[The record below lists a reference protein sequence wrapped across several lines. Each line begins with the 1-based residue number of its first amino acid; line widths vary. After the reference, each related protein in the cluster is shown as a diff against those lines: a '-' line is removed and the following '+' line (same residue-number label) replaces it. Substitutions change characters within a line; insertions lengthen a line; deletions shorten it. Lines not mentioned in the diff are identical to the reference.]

1 MVRRYD
7 LSVQNH
13 QSKILDDRGA
23 RILKRKMVG
32 SGVDGQTSRGFFIFK
47 LERTNLANV
56 FTHNLVFFVLSHL
69 VETLIRTAIYIK

>member
-1 MVRRYD
+1 VAVCERVFLVVRRYD

-32 SGVDGQTSRGFFIFK
+32 SGVDGQTSRGLFVFFYK

-56 FTHNLVFFVLSHL
+56 FTHNLVFFVL
-69 VETLIRTAIYIK
+69 